1 MSRAG
6 KRSGIWLALSA
17 RRAWRRD
24 GGQQCLRPGS
34 IGEAV
39 QDIYQHRL
47 GQLASAGDALEELL
61 ELRQHILQLCP
72 HPVINGTFGLL
83 ESNGES
89 ESRGQAQGSAAH
101 QDKLGLGAD
110 WSSAV
115 EEECQESLRII
126 DHVTKVEKWTLV
138 DSIYFTMTAV
148 TTIGYGHISP
158 ATRYGRLFCVLY
170 SLVGVP
176 LTCILMAY
184 SSEMLSNRMLQL
196 YTSARKR
203 HQRHRKTLL
212 YGITWIYLS
221 VGFIVFMFLPS
232 LALSKLEDWSY
243 EDALYYTFI
252 TLSTIGF
259 GDLVAGYRK
268 DQPYSEVYK
277 LAIVVWIM
285 MALGYWFLLLNFLQK
300 ALKSNV
306 PRRIKKTFRSKRI
319 AKQAEFFRQLVG
331 RVKLGQRKASLVDG
345 DRGVVALMVEVAGAF
360 VGDEPGR
367 TSRKQSLRIDCTQGN
382 DDSDSEAN
390 EPLTLSD
397 LLDVNVVLRSDS
409 MPAIRNLAVENFPDE
424 VVLPLREVLHL
435 VSLVASV
442 EEQVHN
448 TCADDDATAC
458 SSTTLQEDPT
468 DSTPSIVTFDPREN
482 VPLLRDIFHY
492 KHNHHAKSA
501 FCNGIKMKSRMRT
514 LSQREE
520 EEIDEVLNEVFD
532 AGRRAQDTAGRRGWQ
547 LLHARQDR
555 LRAQEVGAAAARE
568 EESPQ
573 DATRAAGRRAT
584 LKQPFWPRTGAPR
597 SLSRRDAQDFHA
609 ASTSP
614 SRASMSASLM
624 DIFINGFLRVR
635 PRHAFFFSQA
645 SRREGGRPRRSWTP
659 VIACHVSFCRC
670 IPCALI
676 CICQR
681 I

>member
-1 MSRAG
+1 MRQKAEDARRGSTDGKHEKSVKLPRRMSASVAKQETRWG
-6 KRSGIWLALSA
+6 MSKETRSGLKVTALWITYLLLGSVAFIYLEQTTTTAAAPKDHHHWA
-17 RRAWRRD
+17 RFK
-24 GGQQCLRPGS
+24 
-34 IGEAV
+34 E
-39 QDIYQHRL
+39 
-47 GQLASAGDALEELL
+47 LASAGDALEELL

-409 MPAIRNLAVENFPDE
+409 MPAIRNLVAQTGTPAEEYSQSLHGIMTGAAEVEGQGGDAEGGQAVENFPDE

-532 AGRRAQDTAGRRGWQ
+532 VSTDAEEDEEEDTEGDNESQ
-547 LLHARQDR
+547 LEDDDEDDDDEDEGEHARRLGEGPKTLQDVE
-555 LRAQEVGAAAARE
+555 AGNYC
-568 EESPQ
+568 
-573 DATRAAGRRAT
+573 TRGKIGCVHKR
-584 LKQPFWPRTGAPR
+584 
-597 SLSRRDAQDFHA
+597 
-609 ASTSP
+609 
-614 SRASMSASLM
+614 
-624 DIFINGFLRVR
+624 
-635 PRHAFFFSQA
+635 
-645 SRREGGRPRRSWTP
+645 
-659 VIACHVSFCRC
+659 
-670 IPCALI
+670 
-676 CICQR
+676 
-681 I
+681 

>member
-1 MSRAG
+1 MRQKADDARRGSTDGRQEKSVKLPRRMSASVAKQETRWG
-6 KRSGIWLALSA
+6 MSKETRSGLKVTALWITYLLLGSVAFIYLEQTSTTTATPKDHHHWA
-17 RRAWRRD
+17 RFK
-24 GGQQCLRPGS
+24 
-34 IGEAV
+34 E
-39 QDIYQHRL
+39 
-47 GQLASAGDALEELL
+47 LASAGDALEELL
-61 ELRQHILQLCP
+61 ELRLHILQLCP

-83 ESNGES
+83 ESKGER
-89 ESRGQAQGSAAH
+89 ESHGQAPGSAAH

-110 WSSAV
+110 WPSAV

-126 DHVTKVEKWTLV
+126 DHVTEVEKWTLV

-306 PRRIKKTFRSKRI
+306 PRRIKKTLRSKRI

-367 TSRKQSLRIDCTQGN
+367 TSRKQSLRIDCTQGH

-409 MPAIRNLAVENFPDE
+409 MPAIRNLVAQTGTPAEEYSQSLHGIMTGAAEGEGQAGDAEGGQAAESFPDE

-448 TCADDDATAC
+448 TAEDDDATAC
-458 SSTTLQEDPT
+458 SSTTLQEDPNASPA

-482 VPLLRDIFHY
+482 VPLLRDIFHC
-492 KHNHHAKSA
+492 KHSHPAKSGY
-501 FCNGIKMKSRMRT
+501 CNGIKMKSRMRT

-532 AGRRAQDTAGRRGWQ
+532 VSTDAEED
-547 LLHARQDR
+547 
-555 LRAQEVGAAAARE
+555 E
-568 EESPQ
+568 EEEDTEGDNESQLEDDEDEDEGEGERTRRLGDGPKTLQ
-573 DATRAAGRRAT
+573 DVEAGNYCMRGKIGCVHKR
-584 LKQPFWPRTGAPR
+584 
-597 SLSRRDAQDFHA
+597 
-609 ASTSP
+609 
-614 SRASMSASLM
+614 
-624 DIFINGFLRVR
+624 
-635 PRHAFFFSQA
+635 
-645 SRREGGRPRRSWTP
+645 
-659 VIACHVSFCRC
+659 
-670 IPCALI
+670 
-676 CICQR
+676 
-681 I
+681 